1 MFLDIP
7 IRITNK
13 TSSIRG
19 CCSKRGAA

>member
-1 MFLDIP
+1 MLLDIP